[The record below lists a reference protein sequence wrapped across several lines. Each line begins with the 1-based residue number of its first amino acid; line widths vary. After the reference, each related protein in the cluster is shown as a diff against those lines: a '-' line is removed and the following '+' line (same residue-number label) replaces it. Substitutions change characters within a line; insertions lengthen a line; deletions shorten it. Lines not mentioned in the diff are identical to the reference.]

1 MGPTIQHILCDVD
14 GMEPLLG
21 FAEWAWA
28 RHHNVLSW
36 YIRPLFLIPFCYFAY
51 RRNLVAV
58 IATLVALL
66 TSMFWFPVPEHVPPG
81 VLAALAAERAYLLSP
96 WSIPKVAVALLVPGM
111 LAALALAFWR
121 RSLVWGAV
129 VVNAIAIAKVSWTG
143 VVFEAEGFLEHLAP
157 AVAGLVVCNVAL
169 LAWHM
174 RLRRNDHN
182 QPQPEH
188 RVRR

>member
-1 MGPTIQHILCDVD
+1 
-14 GMEPLLG
+14 MEPWLG

-58 IATLVALL
+58 IATLFALL
-66 TSMFWFPVPEHVPPG
+66 TSMFWFPVPEHVPAG
-81 VLAALAAERAYLLSP
+81 VKAALAAERAYLLSP
-96 WSIPKVAVALLVPGM
+96 WSVPKIMVGLLVPGM

-129 VVNAIAIAKVSWTG
+129 VVNAIAIVKVFWTG

-157 AVAGLVVCNVAL
+157 AVAGLVVCNAAL
-169 LAWHM
+169 AAWYV
-174 RLRRNDHN
+174 RVKGKR
-182 QPQPEH
+182 PQ
-188 RVRR
+188 

>member
-1 MGPTIQHILCDVD
+1 
-14 GMEPLLG
+14 MELLQG

-58 IATLVALL
+58 LVTLFALL
-66 TSMFWFPVPEHVPPG
+66 TSMFWFPVPERVPPG
-81 VLAALAAERAYLLSP
+81 VQAALAAEREYLLSP
-96 WSIPKVAVALLVPGM
+96 WSIPKIVVALLVPGM

-129 VVNAIAIAKVSWTG
+129 VVNAIALAKVSWTG
-143 VVFEAEGFLEHLAP
+143 AVFEQEGFLEHLAP
-157 AVAGLVVCNVAL
+157 AIAGLVVCNAV
-169 LAWHM
+169 LAVWYV
-174 RLRRNDHN
+174 RLRRKA
-182 QPQPEH
+182 PQ
-188 RVRR
+188 